1 VLPGNGIENLAPANA
16 LNKSRTPLP
25 RQYDESFCRSAP
37 PQFVISRVSSRD
49 YVAVSV

>member
-25 RQYDESFCRSAP
+25 RQYGESFRRSP
-37 PQFVISRVSSRD
+37 PQFVISRLPFPD